1 MRVADTAHRLGLFLE
16 LTGRR
21 VLVVGGGAVS
31 HRRVVELL
39 ACGARVTVVAPR
51 VCDPIRAL
59 SDQGDLGWEA
69 RRFVVEDLLGSPT
82 ARPWLVHTAAGS
94 SVDLEVRSAAE
105 SAGIWCV
112 VASSATLSPV
122 WVAATA
128 RGPDDV
134 AVAVSGGGDPGRA
147 VALRNAFAAK
157 LATGS
162 LPIRRRRP
170 SDGPGWVALV
180 GGGPGDPGLLTVRGR
195 QLLALADVVVTD
207 RLAPTGVLSELDD
220 DVLVVDVGK
229 RPGRHPVPQEQINS
243 LLVEHAAA
251 GRRVVRLKG
260 GDPFVLGRGGEEAEY
275 CARAGIPVEW
285 VPGVT
290 SAVAA
295 PAAAGVPVT
304 HRGLSTSFLVASGH
318 EAARIAASA
327 PKETTL
333 VLLMGVKTLRETVAL
348 LLESGRPADLP
359 VVLIERGWTER
370 QRVVRSTLSAAPD
383 DARSADISP
392 PAVIVIGAVA
402 ALADLLGEARRVV
415 NP

>member
-1 MRVADTAHRLGLFLE
+1 MRVADNAHRLGLFLE

-39 ACGARVTVVAPR
+39 ACGALVTVVAPR
-51 VCDPIRAL
+51 IADPIRVLAE
-59 SDQGDLGWEA
+59 QGDLGWEA
-69 RRFVVEDLLGSPT
+69 REFVVEDLLGSP
-82 ARPWLVHTAAGS
+82 AVRPWLVHTAVGS

-112 VASSATLSPV
+112 VASSATSSPA

-134 AVAVSGGGDPGRA
+134 TVAVSGGGDPGRA
-147 VALRNAFAAK
+147 VALRNAVAAR

-162 LPIRRRRP
+162 FPMRRRRP
-170 SDGPGWVALV
+170 SDGLGWVALV

-207 RLAPTGVLSELDD
+207 RLAPMGVVSELDE

-229 RPGRHPVPQEQINS
+229 QRGRHPVPQEQINS

-333 VLLMGVKTLRETVAL
+333 VLLMGVKTLPDTVAL
-348 LLESGRPADLP
+348 LLESGRPEDLP
-359 VVLIERGWTER
+359 VVLIERAWTER
-370 QRVVRSTLSAAPD
+370 QRVVRSTLGAAPD
-383 DARSADISP
+383 DARSADVRP